1 MKKGYAFI
9 VLMMVGLCLFGCND
23 SDSSGTSLETLAAFI
38 ADGSTAEGA
47 ANRILVVDT
56 RSSED
61 YIEGHIQDA
70 VNVPYDLVARDGK
83 PLYTNGW
90 NEVSTTASD
99 QIADSWMAHLLV
111 NQLINDFVS
120 TYQDSSIIF
129 YGDQA
134 GDAVKVAKEIG
145 YTDVSKLKAGYDEWL
160 PKHPNMTEMYAPGVV
175 SINEAEGIFV
185 FTGLINSV
193 NYENVSTRATH
204 HGITYKGGA
213 LSASSFMWADIPPFC
228 FQELLTYLGADPE
241 GNMAD
246 GINYGDM
253 ADWQSKYPDGQRV
266 EYEIAWDGADRYYRL
281 DELFEEAPSEFDT
294 SPGDFTLLGM
304 EPRIGG
310 TRDSNLLWNPG
321 CIYCNYACVC
331 GITSN
336 AKANEDTW
344 FDDGGIYDTMN
355 FPNDDRNYY
364 AGRYYPK
371 AYMMPGAG
379 EIIRI
384 KVTIIK

>member
-1 MKKGYAFI
+1 MKKGYTFI

-23 SDSSGTSLETLAAFI
+23 SDSSGTSMETLAAFI
-38 ADGSTAEGA
+38 SDGLTAEGS

-70 VNVPYDLVARDGK
+70 LNVPYDLVAQDGK

-90 NEVSTTASD
+90 DEVSTTASD
-99 QIADSWMAHLLV
+99 QIKDAWMAHMLV
-111 NQLINDFVS
+111 NQLVNDFVS
-120 TYQDSSIIF
+120 TYQDSTIIF
-129 YGDQA
+129 YGDNSKN
-134 GDAVKVAKEIG
+134 AVNVARKVG
-145 YTDVSKLKAGYDEWL
+145 YADVSKLKCSYDEWIVA
-160 PKHPNMTEMYAPGVV
+160 HPEMTEMYGPGVV
-175 SINEAEGIFV
+175 SVDETIGSFV
-185 FTGLINSV
+185 FSGLINSV

-213 LSASSFMWADIPPFC
+213 LSASSFIWADIPPFC
-228 FQELLTYLGADPE
+228 FQELLTYLGVDPE

-246 GINYGDM
+246 GIYYGDM
-253 ADWQSKYPDGQRV
+253 TEWQSKYPDGQRV
-266 EYEIAWDGADRYYRL
+266 DYEITWDGADRYYRL
-281 DELFEEAPSEFDT
+281 DELFEEAPSEFDA

-310 TRDSNLLWNPG
+310 TRDANLLWNPG

-336 AKANEDTW
+336 AKANEDNW

-355 FPNDDRNYY
+355 FPNDDRIIMQ
-364 AGRYYPK
+364 ADITPK
-371 AYMMPGAG
+371 P
-379 EIIRI
+379 
-384 KVTIIK
+384 T